1 MILQPATRV
10 MPVPH
15 SPYDSNSSAEP
26 ETTSVRATTLGLWRS
41 FGAELLVALHES
53 RERQAAREIEYHRHL
68 IETARAYKLNRPE
81 PRPQAGGT
89 AVKIAIVATIAVLG
103 LLHILGA
110 TMLERSAQGR
120 PTTVTLSGD

>member
-10 MPVPH
+10 MPVSR
-15 SPYDSNSSAEP
+15 SPYDSNASTEP
-26 ETTSVRATTLGLWRS
+26 ETPSVRATMLGFSRS
-41 FGAELLVALHES
+41 FGAALLVALHES

-68 IETARAYKLNRPE
+68 IEEARAYRLNRPA

-89 AVKIAIVATIAVLG
+89 AIKIAIIATIVVLG

-110 TMLERSAQGR
+110 TMLERPDQGG
-120 PTTVTLSGD
+120 PATVTLSGD